1 MQNDDDLILIES
13 DGPILKFLCPEDNT
27 IIECIA
33 DPVVPQRKI
42 EKFRG
47 TIIWSQDTSIATQV
61 MVMKKICNK
70 NLGMS
75 NQEFMRIAREGKN
88 WTFGEFY
95 VDEAIDILK
104 TAKKYNLNIEMIDI
118 DSGKK
123 LII

>member
-1 MQNDDDLILIES
+1 MLNDDDFILIES
-13 DGPILKFLCPEDNT
+13 DGPILKFLCPKDNT

-42 EKFRG
+42 DKFRG
-47 TIIWSQDTSIATQV
+47 TIIWSQDTSISTQV
-61 MVMKKICNK
+61 MIMKKICNE

-75 NQEFMRIAREGKN
+75 NKEFVRIAREQKS

-95 VDEAIDILK
+95 VDEATDILK
-104 TAKKYNLNIEMIDI
+104 IAKKYNLNIEMIDI